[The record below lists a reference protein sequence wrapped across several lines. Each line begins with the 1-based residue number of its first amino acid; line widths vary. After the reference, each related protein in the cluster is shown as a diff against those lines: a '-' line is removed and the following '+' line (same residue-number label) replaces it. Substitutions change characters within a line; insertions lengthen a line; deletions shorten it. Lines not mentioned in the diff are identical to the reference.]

1 MAVVRPE
8 RLSESQLNS
17 LSTIE
22 RTCSSLSLMGCI
34 ITILTFTFS
43 PKFRKPINRI
53 MFYATFGNMTT
64 NIGTL
69 MARAYIG
76 SPSSGP
82 CQFQGFLIQMFMP
95 ADAYWTLAMA
105 VNVHLT
111 FYNHF
116 DDRKLRSMEIPYIL
130 LCYGIPFIPALTLL
144 FIRND
149 GDLPYGDATLWCW
162 LTPDWDLYRIVLF
175 YAPVWFA
182 TVITIA
188 IYIRA
193 GRKILRIRKQLRS
206 FKDTVKS
213 KSASLKTTEIA
224 VTSVCSANLHDSLP
238 PGFAIEDVEEIHNT
252 LSAYSITIDATE
264 VPSSV
269 QTVPLEPGNHTPAVV
284 VAADPNPGNLHHL
297 MPHVI
302 RHWPRRHSRATT
314 SERLHAHDANKAAW
328 SYAKCAILF
337 FAAMLITWIPSS
349 ANRVYSFIHKNRT
362 SAPLEFM
369 SAFVLPLQG
378 FWNFFIYAVFSW
390 RAFKELWEDFKSSS
404 RFFTGGGTERVQLW
418 KGVSIHPVDIRGGHA
433 DSATELATHGAS

>member
-1 MAVVRPE
+1 
-8 RLSESQLNS
+8 
-17 LSTIE
+17 
-22 RTCSSLSLMGCI
+22 
-34 ITILTFTFS
+34 
-43 PKFRKPINRI
+43 
-53 MFYATFGNMTT
+53 
-64 NIGTL
+64 
-69 MARAYIG
+69 
-76 SPSSGP
+76 
-82 CQFQGFLIQMFMP
+82 
-95 ADAYWTLAMA
+95 MA

-116 DDRKLRSMEIPYIL
+116 GDRKLRSMEIPYIL

-175 YAPVWFA
+175 YAPV
-182 TVITIA
+182 
-188 IYIRA
+188 
-193 GRKILRIRKQLRS
+193 
-206 FKDTVKS
+206 
-213 KSASLKTTEIA
+213 
-224 VTSVCSANLHDSLP
+224 CLP
-238 PGFAIEDVEEIHNT
+238 PGFAIEDFEEIHNT

-284 VAADPNPGNLHHL
+284 VAADPNLGNLHHL